1 MFQLVYCVGGSLENL
16 CHFEMGG
23 GGGCVAN
30 ADFIKGVAQCSQL
43 LTGGRGVKFAK
54 ILLTSYVNAPLW
66 VIQSLA
72 YRFKNKT
79 PLLSSILMGC
89 TIAETAH
96 ITHSNQGAGKRPAAQ
111 EKK

>member
-1 MFQLVYCVGGSLENL
+1 MLT
-16 CHFEMGG
+16 
-23 GGGCVAN
+23 VA
-30 ADFIKGVAQCSQL
+30 
-43 LTGGRGVKFAK
+43 GRGVKFAK

-66 VIQSLA
+66 VIQNQSLA